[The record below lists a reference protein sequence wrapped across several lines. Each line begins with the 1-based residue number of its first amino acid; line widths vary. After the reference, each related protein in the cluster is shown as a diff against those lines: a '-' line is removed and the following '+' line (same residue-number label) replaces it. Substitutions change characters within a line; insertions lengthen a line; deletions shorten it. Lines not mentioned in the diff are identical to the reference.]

1 MGTKYH
7 TVGSIPKSNRKI
19 VEIEASSI
27 LITHLYMTTHVHG
40 LTQACT

>member
-1 MGTKYH
+1 MGKKYH

-27 LITHLYMTTHVHG
+27 LIAHLYMTTHFYG
-40 LTQACT
+40 